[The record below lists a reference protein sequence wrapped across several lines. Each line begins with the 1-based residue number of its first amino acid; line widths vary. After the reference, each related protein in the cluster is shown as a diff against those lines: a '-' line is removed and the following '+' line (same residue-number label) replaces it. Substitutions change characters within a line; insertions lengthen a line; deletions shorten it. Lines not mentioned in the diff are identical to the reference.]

1 MAREKSM
8 MEKWRDWRLDES
20 IPNYFR
26 GYYGNIDNN
35 LKQLDKNVKQF
46 IMDLGKDDLKN
57 ESLELTKLYK
67 QHVIEFKVKFEE
79 FKRKNK

>member
-1 MAREKSM
+1 
-8 MEKWRDWRLDES
+8 
-20 IPNYFR
+20 
-26 GYYGNIDNN
+26 
-35 LKQLDKNVKQF
+35 
-46 IMDLGKDDLKN
+46 MDLGKDDLKN